1 MNRAARRIPRLGPTQ
16 YFAVLVGVLLVP
28 GNIADGTVS
37 KEVLESRKR
46 VDIVGCADIFGK
58 KGRQVIVVRGERL

>member
-1 MNRAARRIPRLGPTQ
+1 MNRAARRIPRLEPTQ
-16 YFAVLVGVLLVP
+16 YFAVLVGVLLVS

-37 KEVLESRKR
+37 KEVLESRKT
-46 VDIVGCADIFGK
+46 VDIVGRSEIFRK